1 MAATGLLGINPYQK
15 GLNLD
20 ITSKP
25 ANLAIQLA
33 QKEQAKQEA
42 MTKYLLDYDTKI
54 TGAGMAQNDID
65 GLMDLKN
72 QSKKYFFENKKEI
85 TNTAL
90 DNGKAY
96 TNLMSL
102 YDNAEKLIAAS
113 KDKVATTKAT
123 GSLIARAN
131 NSGDII
137 EPETYKAFE
146 ASQLPVNSGYQPF
159 NITNFRTYK
168 PFDALEY
175 QGKLK
180 NSVRFSDA
188 DVKIVPL
195 EQLPKQ
201 YQYEQK
207 TVKPNL
213 DDVRSIAYGQMGKRG
228 YNVKIEDISNDQT
241 ELKRLGKIYK
251 EETKNDL
258 PDITEIRKKINT
270 TSDPVKLSEL
280 KQQEKNALGEISVAN
295 TLSFVP
301 SEIKKTKAEE
311 IPEYKRLRQ
320 SYYSGITKN
329 NAPDAFDFI
338 TKGANILN
346 SGNIDLIN
354 QHFSKFAVQG
364 DRDIAGNFI
373 GFKDMEIDPRNPK
386 NIIVNF
392 TEKVMSGGK
401 PVAVPVKSTIDLNG
415 NVITQLS
422 SFYQQFLGKNA
433 KLEKE
438 AVANPSSD
446 NKTGKVI
453 TMAQFQKM
461 SLSDRDKFINSGGT
475 YK

>member
-1 MAATGLLGINPYQK
+1 VAATGLLGINPYQK

-42 MTKYLLDYDTKI
+42 MTKYLLDYDSKI

-65 GLMDLKN
+65 GLMALKN
-72 QSKKYFFENKKEI
+72 QAKKYFFENKREI

-96 TNLMSL
+96 TDLMSM
-102 YDNAEKLIAAS
+102 YNDAEKLIAAS

-123 GSLIARAN
+123 SSLIAHAN
-131 NSGDII
+131 NNGDII
-137 EPETYKAFE
+137 EPETYKSFE
-146 ASQLPVNSGYQPF
+146 RSQLPVNAGYQPF

-180 NSVRFSDA
+180 NAVRLSDA
-188 DVKIVPL
+188 DIKIVPL

-207 TVKPNL
+207 TIKPNL
-213 DDVRSIAYGQMGKRG
+213 EDVRSVAYGQMGKRG
-228 YNVKIEDISNDQT
+228 YDVKIEDISNDPT
-241 ELKRLGKIYK
+241 ELKRLAGIYK
-251 EETKNDL
+251 NETKNDL
-258 PDITEIRKKINT
+258 PDITEIRKKINN
-270 TSDPVKLSEL
+270 TSDPVKLNEL
-280 KQQEKNALGEISVAN
+280 KQQEKNALGEISVAH
-295 TLSFVP
+295 TLSFIP
-301 SEIKKTKAEE
+301 TEIKKSKAEE
-311 IPEYKRLRQ
+311 IPEYKRKRQ
-320 SYYSGITKN
+320 AYYSSITKN

-346 SGNIDLIN
+346 SGNVDLIN
-354 QHFSKFAVQG
+354 QYFSKFAAQG
-364 DRDIAGNFI
+364 ERDIAGNFI
-373 GFKDMEIDPRNPK
+373 GFKDMEIDPNNPK
-386 NIIVNF
+386 KIIVNY
-392 TEKVMSGGK
+392 TEKFTRDGK
-401 PVAVPVKSTIDLNG
+401 TIAVPVKSSIDLNN
-415 NVITQLS
+415 NVIPQLT

-433 KLEKE
+433 GLEK
-438 AVANPSSD
+438 ATVANPVSNNFS
-446 NKTGKVI
+446 GRVI
-453 TMAQFQKM
+453 TRAEFQKM
-461 SLSDRDKFINSGGT
+461 SLSDRDKFIKSGGT

>member
-65 GLMDLKN
+65 GLMSLKN
-72 QSKKYFFENKKEI
+72 QAKKYFFENKKEI

-96 TNLMSL
+96 SNLMSL

-131 NSGDII
+131 NSGEIL

-180 NSVRFSDA
+180 NAVRLSDA
-188 DVKIVPL
+188 DIKIVPL

-213 DDVRSIAYGQMGKRG
+213 EDVRSIAYGQMGKRG
-228 YNVKIEDISNDQT
+228 YDVKIEDISNDAT

-251 EETKNDL
+251 AETNNDL
-258 PDITEIRKKINT
+258 PDIAEIRKKINT
-270 TSDPVKLSEL
+270 TTDPLKLSEL

-295 TLSFVP
+295 TLSFIP
-301 SEIKKTKAEE
+301 AEIKKSKAEE
-311 IPEYKRLRQ
+311 IPEYKRKRQ
-320 SYYSGITKN
+320 AYYSSITKN

-346 SGNIDLIN
+346 TGNIDLIN

-373 GFKDMEIDPRNPK
+373 GYKDMEIDPKNPK
-386 NIIVNF
+386 NIIVNY
-392 TEKVMSGGK
+392 TEKVMSGNK
-401 PVAVPVKSTIDLNG
+401 PVAVPVRSSIDLTKDI
-415 NVITQLS
+415 VPQLA

-433 KLEKE
+433 GLEKA

-453 TMAQFQKM
+453 TTAAFQKM
-461 SLSDRDKFINSGGT
+461 SLSDREKFLTSGGT

>member
-1 MAATGLLGINPYQK
+1 VAATGLLGINPYQK

-65 GLMDLKN
+65 GLMSLKN
-72 QSKKYFFENKKEI
+72 QAKKYFFENKKEI

-96 TNLMSL
+96 SNLMSL

-131 NSGDII
+131 NSGEIL

-180 NSVRFSDA
+180 NAVRLSDA
-188 DVKIVPL
+188 DIKIVPL

-213 DDVRSIAYGQMGKRG
+213 EDVRSIAYGQMGKRG
-228 YNVKIEDISNDQT
+228 YDVKIEV
-241 ELKRLGKIYK
+241 KRLGKIYK
-251 EETKNDL
+251 AETNNDL
-258 PDITEIRKKINT
+258 PDIAEIRKKINT
-270 TSDPVKLSEL
+270 TTDPLKLSEL

-295 TLSFVP
+295 TLSFIP
-301 SEIKKTKAEE
+301 AEIKKSKAEE
-311 IPEYKRLRQ
+311 IPEYKRKRQ
-320 SYYSGITKN
+320 AYYSSITKN

-364 DRDIAGNFI
+364 DRDITGTFI

-386 NIIVNF
+386 NIIVNYN
-392 TEKVMSGGK
+392 EKVMKEGK
-401 PVAVPVKSTIDLNG
+401 AIAVPVQSSIDLTKDI
-415 NVITQLS
+415 VPQLA

-433 KLEKE
+433 GLEKA

-453 TMAQFQKM
+453 TKAEFQKM
-461 SLSDRDKFINSGGT
+461 LLSDREKFINSGGT